1 MSLAMKWMLLFKK
14 VMLLTKC
21 DVIAINEQKKTIN
34 WEQWD
39 KDCQNE
45 DN

>member
-14 VMLLTKC
+14 VMSSIKC
-21 DVIAINEQKKTIN
+21 DAIAINEQKKAIN
-34 WEQWD
+34 WEQWG
-39 KDCQNE
+39 KDYQNE